1 MKETD
6 IVRDKMIYF
15 YRGDPLRIQHFVKV
29 EAFASLIASK
39 ENVDKQTAIV
49 ISILGYIHDIGIKFA
64 EEQYGKCTGPLQEKL
79 GEKPARDLLLSLG
92 FEKKIINRVTYVV
105 SHHHTYTNIDNE
117 EYQILVE
124 ADFLVNILEDD
135 MKMDKIISIKNKI
148 FKTKSGT
155 KLLNQMYNRKGVF
168 NF

>member
-1 MKETD
+1 VKETG

-15 YRGDPLRIQHFVKV
+15 YSGDPLKIQHFVKV

-39 ENVDKQTAIV
+39 EKVDKQTAIV

-92 FEKKIINRVTYVV
+92 FEEETINRVSYVV
-105 SHHHTYTNIDNE
+105 SHHHTYSNIDNQ

-124 ADFLVNILEDD
+124 ADFLVNILEDG
-135 MKMDKIISIKNKI
+135 MKKDQILSIRDKI
-148 FKTKSGT
+148 FKTKSGIT
-155 KLLNQMYNRKGVF
+155 LLNQMYKLK
-168 NF
+168 

>member
-1 MKETD
+1 MKETN
-6 IVRDKMIYF
+6 IVRDEMISF
-15 YRGDPLRIQHFVKV
+15 YSGDPLRIQHFVKV

-39 ENVDKQTAIV
+39 ENVDKQTSIV

-64 EEQYGKCTGPLQEKL
+64 EEQYGKSSGSLQEKL

-92 FEKKIINRVTYVV
+92 FEEEIINRVAYVV

-124 ADFLVNILEDD
+124 ADFLVNILED
-135 MKMDKIISIKNKI
+135 KMNKDQILSIREKI

-155 KLLNQMYNRKGVF
+155 KLLNQMYNLK
-168 NF
+168 